1 MSPPRMS
8 DTRLTLVADV
18 GGTNTRVAL
27 ARGTELMES
36 ALRRYRNADFTGLE
50 AVLRTHLDAAG
61 AGTPEAACIAL
72 AGPVAD
78 GAARMTNL
86 DWHVTEA
93 GIARATGAGSAAL
106 LNDLQA
112 QGHALPPA
120 APGAP
125 PRLVIGVGTGFNA
138 VAVHSTP
145 AGAMVTASESG
156 HVGLP
161 ITTEAELAFARFMGG
176 GHVEA
181 EDALSGPGLAHLD
194 AWLAAEAGAPGG
206 RDPKKGA
213 TGGREAAAVM
223 AALEAG
229 EPRARAACAH
239 FARMLGKLAG
249 DLALV
254 HLPFGGIWLSGGM
267 ARALWPWLDTL
278 GFREGFHD
286 KARFSE
292 LMARFELHL
301 VTDDY
306 AALKGCAAYH
316 GRLAPG

>member
-1 MSPPRMS
+1 MSTPRMS

-36 ALRRYRNADFTGLE
+36 ALRRYRNAEFTCLE
-50 AVLRTHLDAAG
+50 AVLRAHLDAAG
-61 AGTPEAACIAL
+61 AGTPHATCVAI
-72 AGPVAD
+72 AGPVAA

-86 DWHVTEA
+86 DWHVTET

-138 VAVHSTP
+138 VAVHATA
-145 AGAMVTASESG
+145 AGTMVTASESG

-161 ITTEAELAFARFMGG
+161 ITTEAELAFARHLGG
-176 GHVEA
+176 GHIEA
-181 EDALSGPGLAHLD
+181 EDALSGPGLARLD
-194 AWLAAEAGAPGG
+194 AWLAAETGG

-213 TGGREAAAVM
+213 PAGRDAAAVM

-229 EPRARAACAH
+229 EPRARAACEH

-292 LMARFELHL
+292 LMARFELRL